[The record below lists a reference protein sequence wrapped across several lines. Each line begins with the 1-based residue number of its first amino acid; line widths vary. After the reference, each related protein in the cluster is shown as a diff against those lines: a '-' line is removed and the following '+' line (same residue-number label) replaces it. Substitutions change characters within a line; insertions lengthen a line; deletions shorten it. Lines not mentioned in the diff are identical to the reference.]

1 MNTTSNTIIIGLL
14 ALIAGLFLGY
24 ILSGNNNMMY
34 NSHMSDDSHMHAD
47 GDDHTHG
54 DAAALRGDMQE
65 EMSEH
70 MYDELVANDGELQH
84 MMDEMLLIGRGKT
97 AEEYEQAWLRG
108 MIVHHLGAVA
118 MSEKLLEQT
127 NRAEL
132 VELGED
138 IITNQ
143 QAEINQMK
151 TWLEAWYNTN

>member
-1 MNTTSNTIIIGLL
+1 MNNTSNTIIIGLL
-14 ALIAGLFLGY
+14 ALIAGLLLGY
-24 ILSGNNNMMY
+24 FLSGNNMMY
-34 NSHMSDDSHMHAD
+34 NSHMGDDSHMHTD
-47 GDDHTHG
+47 GDDHSHG
-54 DAAALRGDMQE
+54 DVSALRGDMQE

-97 AEEYEQAWLRG
+97 GEEFEQAWLRG
-108 MIVHHLGAVA
+108 MIVHHMGAVA

-132 VELGED
+132 IELGEG

-151 TWLEAWYNTN
+151 TWLEEWYNTN